1 MISSILICLGLVIIV
16 VGALLFINKKRLYK
30 EGVRT
35 IGKVVGIETYTY
47 LTPGTEFNTLYYT
60 GITPIIEV
68 KDNGEKVRVAY
79 SSLEDYSNISEGDD
93 VEVIYPKGKV
103 EELIIC
109 NEKELYKGPLTV
121 VIVGIL
127 ISILALVLVFL

>member
-1 MISSILICLGLVIIV
+1 MASGILICLGLVIIAIGV
-16 VGALLFINKKRLYK
+16 VLFLNKKRLYRV
-30 EGVRT
+30 GIRT

-68 KDNGEKVRVAY
+68 EDNGKKIRVAY
-79 SSLEDYSNISEGDD
+79 SSIEDYSEISEGDEI
-93 VEVIYPKGKV
+93 EVIYMEGKI
-103 EELIIC
+103 EELIIS

-121 VIVGIL
+121 GVIGLLIIVLAITLIIL
-127 ISILALVLVFL
+127 